1 MKRITLTAAIFI
13 FSLTVFSQQKLT
25 IGEAILL
32 AKKNNSEYLIA
43 KLDKFK
49 AEKKVSEV
57 YSENL
62 VPTVTLSSRYIRS
75 FKKQAISIFGQTIEI
90 GSDNTITS
98 TLDVSEPIPVLGTP
112 VFTGIKIAE
121 YYSSLQEETVIQVE
135 SKIKA
140 DVTKAFY
147 NVLLLKEVV
156 ELNRQSIDNAQEN
169 LRVVEARFRAGVA
182 LEYDVIRARVKVE
195 TLKPQ
200 LSAAENNLQIAG
212 KFLKNTIGLKDGGE
226 IDVSG
231 NLLYDSTEVW
241 DSMDNLISG
250 ISNNNV
256 SIRQLKLTKKINEQL
271 ADVDYANY
279 LPKLY
284 VFGQYSLQAY
294 ENDDKS
300 LARYRFFNA
309 ISAGIGLSWDLNLF
323 KNSYK
328 EEQSIIEIKKTEER
342 IQQVKELLKTQTE
355 SVVLRIEDAKQRVKA
370 QKDLVMQAE
379 RGLELAIISYKNGVL
394 NQIDVVDAELILRQV
409 KLSYIQAI
417 YDYLISRTDLEQL
430 LEK

>member
-212 KFLKNTIGLKDGGE
+212 KFLKNTIGIEDGGE

>member
-200 LSAAENNLQIAG
+200 LSQAENNLQIAG
-212 KFLKNTIGLKDGGE
+212 KFLKNTIGIEDGGE

-241 DSMDNLISG
+241 GSMDNLISG